1 MNVQR
6 GAFVLIL
13 AAIVTLFWAR
23 LGDLL
28 HNGTSIAPF
37 VLAVSC
43 ILLFLGVRQMP
54 MTTSLS
60 HGKGGLA
67 LLLGS
72 LFAIV
77 LEDAYKIPIVS
88 TTPLLMAGC
97 MAGVLGTLYGDA
109 ALRRERFPLLYLLL
123 MTPVPV
129 VLNVLI
135 DVPLQ
140 IASAMLATSFVRAL
154 GVPAERYGTTVSMH
168 NGELALRIIAD
179 CNGMRSGIAM
189 VALAVLL
196 GWLLRASPG
205 KWIALVLAG
214 VAVAYAANIAR
225 LTSLLLLLD
234 KLGVRFEAILP
245 RAEEWIGA
253 VLFIASLGGLALVAR
268 GMGCVR
274 FRAL

>member
-6 GAFVLIL
+6 LALAVTL
-13 AAIVTLFWAR
+13 AAVFTLFWAR
-23 LGDLL
+23 LHDLV

-37 VLAVSC
+37 VLTVSC
-43 ILLFLGVRQMP
+43 LLLLLGLRQAP
-54 MTTSLS
+54 MSRSLGQ
-60 HGKGGLA
+60 GKIGLA

-72 LFAIV
+72 LCALV
-77 LEDAYKIPIVS
+77 LEDAYKVPIVS
-88 TTPLLMAGC
+88 TAPLMMAGC
-97 MAGVLGTLYGDA
+97 MAGMVGALYGDA
-109 ALRRERFPLLYLLL
+109 AMRRQRFPLLYLLL

-129 VLNVLI
+129 ILNVLI

-140 IASAMLATSFVRAL
+140 IVSAMLATSVVRAL
-154 GVPAERYGTTVSMH
+154 GVSAERIGTTVRMH

-179 CNGMRSGIAM
+179 CNGMRSGVAM
-189 VALAVLL
+189 LALAVLL
-196 GWLLRASPG
+196 GWLLRASAG
-205 KWIALVLAG
+205 KWVALVVAG
-214 VAVAYAANIAR
+214 VALAYAANIAR

-234 KLGVRFEAILP
+234 KMGVRFEAMLP

-253 VLFIASLGGLALVAR
+253 GLFVASVGALVLVAR